1 MPHPKIVFQITLPEQ
16 VDPEAFE
23 TFMTDRYFPAVHW
36 GPTRVG
42 QATGLSL
49 WRRAEN
55 SEHPSRTYLMEY
67 GFAGLLGDRLP
78 RVSDDAV
85 QADFETYRPYFEPL
99 GPFTERVTV
108 SEPSEP
114 APSEAAP
121 AQAGPS
127 EPVPS
132 EVAPAEAAEGETP
145 AHTGR

>member
-1 MPHPKIVFQITLPEQ
+1 
-16 VDPEAFE
+16 
-23 TFMTDRYFPAVHW
+23 
-36 GPTRVG
+36 
-42 QATGLSL
+42 
-49 WRRAEN
+49 
-55 SEHPSRTYLMEY
+55 MEY
-67 GFAGLLGDRLP
+67 GFDGLLGDRLP